1 MDHDPK
7 PDGLVLRI
15 DGGTISVAG
24 ELDVAT
30 APLLIDAIAAVTH
43 GPVTIDLEE
52 VGFIDS
58 SGLGAVVAAH
68 QRLAADGRRLHV
80 KGRSPTVIR
89 VFEVSGV
96 AEILG
101 IGEDSDDDSG

>member
-1 MDHDPK
+1 MDHDSK

-15 DGGTISVAG
+15 DGDTIAVAG

-30 APLLIDAIAAVTH
+30 APLLIDAIAAITH

-68 QRLAADGRRLHV
+68 QRLAAAGRRLEIT
-80 KGRSPTVIR
+80 GRSPMVAR

-96 AEILG
+96 EEILRR
-101 IGEDSDDDSG
+101 D

>member
-15 DGGTISVAG
+15 DGGTIAVAG

-30 APLLIDAIAAVTH
+30 APLLVDAIAAVTH
-43 GPVTIDLEE
+43 GSVTIDLEE

-58 SGLGAVVAAH
+58 SGLGAVVSAH
-68 QRLAADGRRLHV
+68 QRLAAAGRRLV
-80 KGRSPTVIR
+80 VTGRSPMVAR

-96 AEILG
+96 EEILHRD
-101 IGEDSDDDSG
+101 EE